1 MITSTI
7 SQHDRH
13 VIFNTLVAH
22 LPSDKVIIDI
32 MTPVHMFSI
41 SIDSKV
47 KGGYLLDSND
57 TGGQHPFVTLE
68 ELITFVDTMEI
79 TAIDIISQHVPNVL
93 LHQFDNV
100 TSVYTDLR
108 LERSGQSISNIT
120 KIEGDYLNTYS
131 PGGYLISKIPIIR
144 PVNND
149 VKKTS
154 DETSVIKHGIEELYF
169 VLPMTKIDWC
179 SLKPTNQLTSVGTAY
194 WLNNVSVTKEQYIK
208 HLAKEIDR
216 AANLLPELS
225 LLISNYN

>member
-1 MITSTI
+1 MITATI

-13 VIFNTLVAH
+13 VIFNALVAH

-32 MTPVHMFSI
+32 TTPIYMFSI
-41 SIDSKV
+41 SIDTKV

-57 TGGQHPFVTLE
+57 LTGKQGFTTLE
-68 ELITFVDTMEI
+68 ELIAFVAKMEI

-93 LHQFDNV
+93 LHQSDNI

-108 LERSGQSISNIT
+108 LERRGQSISNIIKT
-120 KIEGDYLNTYS
+120 EGDYLNTYS
-131 PGGYLISKIPIIR
+131 PSGYLISKIPIIR
-144 PVNND
+144 VADD

-169 VLPMTKIDWC
+169 VLPVTKMDWY
-179 SLKPTNQLTSVGTAY
+179 SLKPTNQLASVGTAY
-194 WLNNVSVTKEQYIK
+194 WLNNASVTKEQYIK

-225 LLISNYN
+225 LLISSY

>member
-1 MITSTI
+1 MITATI

-47 KGGYLLDSND
+47 KGGYILDSND
-57 TGGQHPFVTLE
+57 STGKHPFATLE
-68 ELITFVDTMEI
+68 ELVAFVDKMEI

-100 TSVYTDLR
+100 TSVYTDLW

-131 PGGYLISKIPIIR
+131 PSGYLMSKIPII
-144 PVNND
+144 PVADD
-149 VKKTS
+149 VKKTNN
-154 DETSVIKHGIEELYF
+154 ETSVIKHGIEELYF
-169 VLPMTKIDWC
+169 VLPVTKMDWC
-179 SLKPTNQLTSVGTAY
+179 SLKPSNQLTSVRTAY
-194 WLNNVSVTKEQYIK
+194 WLNNVSVSKEQYIK

-216 AANLLPELS
+216 AANLLPELG
-225 LLISNYN
+225 LLISKYS